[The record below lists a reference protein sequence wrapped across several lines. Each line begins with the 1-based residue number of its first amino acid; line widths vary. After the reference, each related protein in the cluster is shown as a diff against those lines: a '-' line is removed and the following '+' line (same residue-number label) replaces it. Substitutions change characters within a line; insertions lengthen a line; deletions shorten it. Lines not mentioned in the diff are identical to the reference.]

1 MTDFIDNKI
10 HYLNIDSDGIEL
22 PSEFTFPFHYTP
34 HPLTVKAAHEVQN
47 YIASRT
53 DWTEELSAG
62 KMFGVLIV
70 QTPDERVG
78 YLAAFSGNLAGSNL
92 HQFFVPPVYDLLQP
106 DGFFRIEEANI
117 SAINKQ
123 IKELE
128 DCQQLKDMRSRLAA
142 CQAQASQTLA
152 DAKQQ
157 MKEAKLAREQRR
169 AEGISEEEQKNLIR
183 ETVQNIKINAF
194 LIITD
199 IPKLFIILRAN
210 DIEDQ
215 GTVSAV
221 PQRGAVARHHF
232 SPIIVRRIRRAKHH
246 LHLLIVCFG
255 EKMHHLLHL
264 SVRLKKRIIHI
275 LFQGLSPFS
284 GYHTVCSIIIYS
296 PVADIKI
303 GIILQLLNR
312 LIIPVGVLP
321 KAFFSSEKC
330 AVRISAVY
338 TEPGC
343 MILQIH

>member
-1 MTDFIDNKI
+1 MTDFIDDKI

-70 QTPDERVG
+70 QTPDEKVG

-128 DCQQLKDMRSRLAA
+128 GSQQLKDMRSRLAA

-157 MKEAKLAREQRR
+157 MKEAKLAREQQR
-169 AEGISEEEQKNLIR
+169 AEGISEEEQK
-183 ETVQNIKINAF
+183 T
-194 LIITD
+194 
-199 IPKLFIILRAN
+199 
-210 DIEDQ
+210 
-215 GTVSAV
+215 
-221 PQRGAVARHHF
+221 
-232 SPIIVRRIRRAKHH
+232 
-246 LHLLIVCFG
+246 
-255 EKMHHLLHL
+255 
-264 SVRLKKRIIHI
+264 
-275 LFQGLSPFS
+275 
-284 GYHTVCSIIIYS
+284 
-296 PVADIKI
+296 
-303 GIILQLLNR
+303 
-312 LIIPVGVLP
+312 
-321 KAFFSSEKC
+321 
-330 AVRISAVY
+330 
-338 TEPGC
+338 
-343 MILQIH
+343 

>member
-1 MTDFIDNKI
+1 MTDFIDDKI

-70 QTPDERVG
+70 QTPDEKVG

-128 DCQQLKDMRSRLAA
+128 GSQQLKDMRSRLAA

-157 MKEAKLAREQRR
+157 MKEAVTEHPNFIKFINSYTPPKDSSAFRCEFKNQND
-169 AEGISEEEQKNLIR
+169 EEKHFYITIMAFCIPLI
-183 ETVQNIKINAF
+183 
-194 LIITD
+194 
-199 IPKLFIILRAN
+199 
-210 DIEDQ
+210 
-215 GTVSAV
+215 
-221 PQRGAVARHHF
+221 
-232 SPIIVRRIRRAKHH
+232 
-246 LHLLIVCFG
+246 
-255 EKMHHLLHL
+255 
-264 SVRLKKRIIHI
+264 
-275 LFQGLSPFS
+275 
-284 GYHTVCSIIIYS
+284 
-296 PVADIKI
+296 
-303 GIILQLLNR
+303 
-312 LIIPVGVLP
+312 
-321 KAFFSSEKC
+321 
-330 AVRISAVY
+330 
-338 TEPGC
+338 
-343 MILQIH
+343 

>member
-1 MTDFIDNKI
+1 MTDFIDDKI

-70 QTPDERVG
+70 QTPDEKVG

-128 DCQQLKDMRSRLAA
+128 GSQQLKDMRSRLAA

-183 ETVQNIKINAF
+183 ESQFQKAEYKRLEKKLKEETQQQEEELKHMEQLICQLKQERKVRSAALQQKLFEQFRMLNAKGEVKDLCELF
-194 LIITD
+194 KDTPQGAPPAGTGECAL
-199 IPKLFIILRAN
+199 PKLLQYAYLHQLKPLAMGEFWWVFMLR
-210 DIEDQ
+210 
-215 GTVSAV
+215 T
-221 PQRGAVARHHF
+221 
-232 SPIIVRRIRRAKHH
+232 
-246 LHLLIVCFG
+246 
-255 EKMHHLLHL
+255 
-264 SVRLKKRIIHI
+264 
-275 LFQGLSPFS
+275 LF
-284 GYHTVCSIIIYS
+284 H
-296 PVADIKI
+296 PV
-303 GIILQLLNR
+303 L
-312 LIIPVGVLP
+312 
-321 KAFFSSEKC
+321 
-330 AVRISAVY
+330 
-338 TEPGC
+338 
-343 MILQIH
+343 